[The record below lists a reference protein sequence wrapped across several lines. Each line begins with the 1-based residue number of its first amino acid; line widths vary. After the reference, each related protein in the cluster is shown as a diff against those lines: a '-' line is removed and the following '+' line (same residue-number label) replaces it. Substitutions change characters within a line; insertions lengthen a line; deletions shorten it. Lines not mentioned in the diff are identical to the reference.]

1 MRVTLLCAVLLLGA
15 TVEAAKPVKSEVL
28 VCTQLVEKEC
38 QKNETEIPFGT
49 DDIYATWLTNKPPKR
64 GSKLVGTLIAEDV
77 GAAAPPNWKVLD
89 KEFTAG
95 ALDSL
100 GGLANRFALNLHFSK
115 PHKGWPPGKYRVE
128 YTQNGKLV
136 GTGRY
141 VMLGP
146 VATLPVARLG
156 LCAQNPARDCEGVQ
170 STLTTAVPEVLGVA
184 KFSTVPLAGSKVI
197 TKWIAVD
204 VGKAAPPNTLIDQS
218 LVEVPPQNQPLP
230 QGAVYTV
237 RGTLSRPNKG
247 WPPGS
252 YKAEWAI
259 DGQPLGATEFQ
270 IR

>member
-1 MRVTLLCAVLLLGA
+1 MRVTLLCAVMLFGSA
-15 TVEAAKPVKSEVL
+15 VQAAKPVKSEVL
-28 VCTQLVEKEC
+28 VCTQLEEGEC
-38 QKNETEIPFGT
+38 RKNETEIPFGT

-64 GSKLVGTLIAEDV
+64 GSKLVGTLFAEDV
-77 GAAAPPNWKVLD
+77 GAAAPPNWKVLE
-89 KEFTAG
+89 KEFTPG
-95 ALDSL
+95 MLHSL
-100 GGLANRFALNLHFSK
+100 GNRFALNLHFSK
-115 PHKGWPPGKYRVE
+115 PTKGWPPGKYRVE
-128 YTQNGKLV
+128 YTQDGKVV

-141 VMLGP
+141 MMLGS

-170 STLTTAVPEVLGVA
+170 STLTTAVPELLGVA
-184 KFSTVPLAGSKVI
+184 KFSTVPPGGSKVT

-218 LVEVPPQNQPLP
+218 VVEVPPQNQPLP
-230 QGAVYTV
+230 KGAVYTV

-247 WPPGS
+247 WPVGS
-252 YKAEWAI
+252 YKAEWSI